1 MGYLRQA
8 PAASF
13 APRLPVRPAGER
25 RPGKQADMAT
35 AMVETEGH
43 PLPVLSV
50 FVGVLVTCTLP

>member
-1 MGYLRQA
+1 
-8 PAASF
+8 
-13 APRLPVRPAGER
+13 
-25 RPGKQADMAT
+25 MAT